1 MNHSVSRLSSLFASN
16 TRGIISITREFIDQ
30 HRGSAVERVL
40 NTRVSINCEW
50 FDQSESI
57 SIKAQWLISSF
68 EIELISNE
76 AKSHASGIIDINREW
91 DHHDHHRM
99 NLSVS
104 RLKSWLTS
112 YAAGIII
119 INRDWDNKHQR
130 RIEAQSLISF
140 FWDQPRV
147 ESSTL
152 TAGKSISINHKWD
165 KQ

>member
-1 MNHSVSRLSSLFASN
+1 MQAEASAATAIVMTVNHSVSRLSSLFASN
-16 TRGIISITREFIDQ
+16 TRGIISI
-30 HRGSAVERVL
+30 
-40 NTRVSINCEW
+40 NCEW

-57 SIKAQWLISSF
+57 SIKAKWLISSF

-104 RLKSWLTS
+104 RLNSWLTS

-119 INRDWDNKHQR
+119 INRDWDHQHQR

-147 ESSTL
+147 VSWTL
-152 TAGKSISINHKWD
+152 TAGKSISINHK
-165 KQ
+165 